1 MPRNGRRKRPTAAD
15 TALAASVAQTVFQN
29 GSRNAAQTKTAS
41 MTSEAPMI
49 HHASSRSVR
58 RAAGQTTLASAAAG
72 RATTAM
78 SKRMNRDHMAL
89 KP

>member
-1 MPRNGRRKRPTAAD
+1 
-15 TALAASVAQTVFQN
+15 
-29 GSRNAAQTKTAS
+29 

-78 SKRMNRDHMAL
+78 SRRMNRDHMAL